1 MKAYLNFL
9 QIQLL
14 WQTHLETSQIF
25 KMIAVLYTSKYLKSH
40 LDRSFCFKLFTY
52 DVEKAWGDG
61 VILRILIVA
70 NEAPQ
75 MRHIRQQQFVI
86 VITLAMISS
95 SCTLPNALYD
105 IVDRPEN
112 LVNLRSTDFKSIS
125 GTKHSSIFLF

>member
-25 KMIAVLYTSKYLKSH
+25 KMIAVHTSKHLKSH
-40 LDRSFCFKLFTY
+40 LDRSFCFKWFTY

-86 VITLAMISS
+86 VITLTMISS
-95 SCTLPNALYD
+95 SCILPNALYD

-112 LVNLRSTDFKSIS
+112 LVNLRSTDFKSIL
-125 GTKHSSIFLF
+125 GTKV